1 MLDETT
7 VETHMSKEAC
17 HPFDAIGGMAST
29 LQPLSSPYQPQYP
42 YMKRNFVKAHFHVP

>member
-17 HPFDAIGGMAST
+17 HPFDAIGGWQVLYNLYLHLINLNIPIWNEIS
-29 LQPLSSPYQPQYP
+29 
-42 YMKRNFVKAHFHVP
+42 